1 MYSICLPNF
10 PCLTTYVRFYLCETD
25 LKLVWPSFLMHEY
38 RTEESHTYGMKK
50 STSIYYV
57 SEKKFLKKTMVT
69 ESQESRATR
78 EGQHYYPG

>member
-1 MYSICLPNF
+1 
-10 PCLTTYVRFYLCETD
+10 
-25 LKLVWPSFLMHEY
+25 MHEY